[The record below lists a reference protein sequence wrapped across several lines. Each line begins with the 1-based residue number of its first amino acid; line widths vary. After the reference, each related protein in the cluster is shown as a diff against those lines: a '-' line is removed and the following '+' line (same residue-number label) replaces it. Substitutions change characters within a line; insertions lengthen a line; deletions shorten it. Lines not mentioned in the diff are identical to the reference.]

1 MSMKILLDTNI
12 IIHREASKI
21 VNNDIGILFY
31 WLDKLHYAKVVHPLT
46 ARELNRNLNPETAK
60 TMQVKLANYEVLK
73 TEAPANDPV
82 KKVSDAID
90 KVPNDFDDTRLLNEV
105 FSDRVDILISEDKKI
120 HTKARM
126 LGISDRVFRIDG
138 FLEKV
143 LAENPELVDYKVLA
157 VKKEY
162 FGNIDLPD
170 QFFDSFR
177 ADYIGFDKWFNS
189 KANEI
194 AYVCYHANILSAFLY
209 IKREDE
215 NENYQNISPHFS
227 PMKRLK
233 IGTFKVTSNGIKL
246 GERFLKII
254 FDNARQYKVDEIYV
268 TIFDKRPEQLRLISL
283 LEDYGFKYHGE
294 KNTAS
299 GTEKVYVRDFSKNAN
314 VEHPKLT
321 YPWLSKETNV
331 YIVPIKP
338 EYHTKLLPD
347 SILRT
352 ESPMDFVDN
361 EPYRN
366 AISKVYVSHSRT
378 RSLNPGD
385 ILVFYRSGGI
395 YVGVTT
401 TIGIV
406 ENVVS
411 DIKTTDELIRICHKR
426 TVLTEAELKQN
437 WDRYPGYKPFV
448 INFLYAFSF
457 VKRITLKQ
465 MLDEGILPSMDS
477 VKTITIMDRKAFTE
491 LITLSKI

>member
-1 MSMKILLDTNI
+1 MKVLLDTNI

-21 VNNDIGILFY
+21 INNDIGILFY
-31 WLDKLHYAKVVHPLT
+31 WLDKLHYTKIVHPLT
-46 ARELNRNLNPETAK
+46 ASELNRNLNPETAK
-60 TMQVKLANYEVLK
+60 TMQVKLSNYEVLK
-73 TEAPANDPV
+73 TEAPANDQV
-82 KKVSDAID
+82 RKVSDAID
-90 KVPNDFDDTRLLNEV
+90 RVPNDFDDTRLLHEV

-120 HTKARM
+120 HTKAGM
-126 LGISDRVFRIDG
+126 LGIGDRVFRIDG
-138 FLEKV
+138 FLEKI
-143 LAENPELVDYKVLA
+143 LAENPEFVEYKVLA

-162 FGNIDLPD
+162 FGNINLQD

-194 AYVCYHANILSAFLY
+194 AYICYHNNILSAFLY

-215 NENYQNISPHFS
+215 NENYQNIN
-227 PMKRLK
+227 PMLIPKKRLK

-246 GERFLKII
+246 GERFLKIV

-283 LEDYGFKYHGE
+283 LEDYGFKYYGE
-294 KNTAS
+294 KKTDS
-299 GTEKVYVRDFSKNAN
+299 GTEKVYLRDFSRDVNI
-314 VEHPKLT
+314 ECPRLT
-321 YPWLSKETNV
+321 YPWLSKQTSV
-331 YIVPIKP
+331 YIVPIRP

-352 ESPMDFVDN
+352 ESPMDFIDN

-378 RSLNPGD
+378 RSLKSGD

-395 YVGVTT
+395 YIGVTT

-411 DIKTTDELIRICHKR
+411 GIKTVDELIRICHKR
-426 TVLTEAELKQN
+426 TVLTEAELRQY

-465 MLDEGILPSMDS
+465 MLDDGILPSMDS
-477 VKTITIMDRKAFTE
+477 VKTITQMDRGAFAK